1 MNFEAIIG
9 LELHVAMKTKSKM
22 FSPAPVLY
30 GVNPNT
36 CINPL
41 DMAFPGTMPTV
52 NKQAVINAIR
62 VGHVLKMSIDDT
74 LCFDRKNYF
83 YSDLPKGYQITQN
96 KCPLCRGGEITI
108 KVNGLEKCI
117 HINHMHLEEDAC
129 KQIHLGDR
137 TYIDYNRAGI
147 PLLEIVT
154 EPELSSGEEAMRF
167 VEKIRSIV
175 SFLDVSDGKMEE
187 GTLRCDVNVSIRPIG
202 SSKYGSKVEIK
213 NINTLTNI
221 QKAIDYE
228 IKFQE
233 MTLLSGEKVL
243 EETKRF
249 DESNKKTVP
258 MRIKTKT
265 ADYKYFA
272 DSNIPPIK
280 LSKEFIEAAIE
291 SSPELAEE
299 KLVKY
304 QKLGLSEY
312 DCHQLTAN
320 KETCKYFEEILS
332 YGANPKQA
340 ANWLIVDIQTILN
353 SKNIS
358 ISDFTVPPM
367 HIAELISL
375 IKKGIITKQ
384 QGREILFEMQDSHKS
399 PSDLIK
405 EKGTSIINDEEILL
419 SCITEILKE
428 NPSLINDYRN
438 GKNRVIAFIVGKVMK
453 KTQGKANPELTN
465 KLVERELKKEN

>member
-30 GVNPNT
+30 GIEPNT
-36 CINPL
+36 CINPF

-52 NKQAVINAIR
+52 NKQAIINAIR
-62 VGHVLKMSIDDT
+62 VGHVLKMDIDNV

-96 KCPLCRGGEITI
+96 RRPICRRGELTI
-108 KVNGLEKCI
+108 KANNKEKRI
-117 HINHMHLEEDAC
+117 SINHMHLEEDAC
-129 KQIHLGDR
+129 KQIHIGDH
-137 TYIDYNRAGI
+137 TFIDYNRAGI

-154 EPELSSGEEAMRF
+154 EPEISNGEEAMRF

-175 SFLDVSDGKMEE
+175 SFLDVSDGRMEE

-202 SSKYGSKVEIK
+202 ASTYGKKVEIK
-213 NINTLTNI
+213 NLNTLTNI

-228 IKFQE
+228 IKYQE
-233 MTLLSGEKVL
+233 SRLLSGEMIL

-249 DESNKKTVP
+249 DEANKKTVP
-258 MRIKTKT
+258 MRVKTKS
-265 ADYKYFA
+265 ADYKYFT
-272 DSNIPPIK
+272 DSNIPPIQ
-280 LSKEFIEAAIE
+280 LSNEFIEAAIA

-299 KLVKY
+299 KFSKY

-312 DCHQLTAN
+312 DCAQLTMS
-320 KETCKYFEEILS
+320 KDTCKYFEEIIS
-332 YGANPKQA
+332 YGVSPKLA
-340 ANWLIVDIQTILN
+340 ANWLIVDVQTILN
-353 SKNIS
+353 SKNIT
-358 ISDFTVPPM
+358 IVDFNVSPKN
-367 HIAELISL
+367 IADLISL
-375 IKKGIITKQ
+375 IENGTITNQ
-384 QGREILFEMQDSHKS
+384 QAREVLLEMQNNHKS
-399 PSDLIK
+399 PLDIIK
-405 EKGTSIINDEEILL
+405 EKGTSIISDEKMLI

-428 NPSLINDYRN
+428 NPQLITDYQN
-438 GKNRVIAFIVGKVMK
+438 GKKRVVAFIVGKVMK

-465 KLVERELKKEN
+465 KLVERELKEN